1 MKPKDNL
8 TIPSLFSQAAV
19 RLPQKVC
26 LKVKEGG
33 VSQEYTYK
41 EVESAA
47 VKIAAFLHNQSLQKG
62 QRAAIILQ
70 NRPEWA
76 MIYLGI
82 VYAGLIAVPLDP
94 QLGSQEL
101 ENIILDS
108 SAKVV
113 FSSSD
118 ILSNKLNQQVTENL
132 SKIIVIGASPTEQG
146 KLVSFSSLIDSPAGE
161 LSSGSWPEEEDVA
174 SLVYTSG
181 TTAKPKAVELT
192 HRNIASNF
200 RSLEELGLCIPS
212 DNILSLLPLYHTYS
226 FMGTLIVPLALG
238 ATITYCGSK
247 FKPQELSEV
256 IRESG
261 VTVLI
266 GVPQLFGVIYA
277 TLQDKLKNIP
287 GFLRF
292 LFIPLIRNKIRKA
305 FGRNL
310 RLIVSGG
317 AKFPADLGRNLSRLM
332 GIKIIDGYGLTET
345 SPVVTINPLTR
356 VKFGSVGKPIPR
368 VKVKVINPD
377 KTGVG
382 QVLIK
387 GPNVMRGYFKDKQL
401 TAQVIKDDWFY
412 SGDLGF
418 FDKEG
423 YLFLTGRENEVIV
436 LGSGKNV
443 YPEEL
448 ESYYGKA
455 PSIKEI
461 CITCLKDKSFGN
473 TKDVLHA
480 VIVPDLEF
488 FQGKNETD
496 IRLKIRWDL
505 DGLKKELPAY
515 KHIMGYTFTNKE
527 LPRTVLKKLKRYQ
540 IKQYLQAAP
549 KRQLFEQAEI
559 PREDF
564 LPRASAQTKKI
575 IEYLSSQINR
585 PVSLESHLEIDLGID
600 SLTRVELGLGLESL
614 LKLPI
619 PDELI
624 YRVATV
630 RELVEAVESQARRRI
645 DSRAPRQRLEDLLR
659 EQPPASVL
667 DKIRIRPTLF
677 DLIVNRAARALF
689 GVLLRVFFILR
700 IEGRG
705 RLPKEG
711 PYLICPN
718 HSSFLDGLVVANSLP
733 FKTVLETYFFGF
745 RHIFEHPTLKWANKL
760 ARLVPMD
767 NNLYLNT
774 ALQTASFLLMQ
785 KKNVCIFPEGQ
796 RSIDGEINQFKKGV
810 GILIKEL
817 NVPVVPV
824 YIKGSHQALP
834 RGARFPR
841 IHPIKIIFGNPVTK
855 GELVKNTKSSDRDES
870 GAIADAIREKVVNL
884 RKADKETSYKS
895 KKRMS

>member
-1 MKPKDNL
+1 
-8 TIPSLFSQAAV
+8 
-19 RLPQKVC
+19 
-26 LKVKEGG
+26 
-33 VSQEYTYK
+33 
-41 EVESAA
+41 
-47 VKIAAFLHNQSLQKG
+47 
-62 QRAAIILQ
+62 
-70 NRPEWA
+70 

-94 QLGSQEL
+94 ELSSQEL

-118 ILSNKLNQQVTENL
+118 ILDNKLNQQVTRNL
-132 SKIIVIGASPTEQG
+132 SKIIIIGTSPTEQG
-146 KLVSFSSLIDSPAGE
+146 KLVSFSSLIDGPAGE
-161 LSSGSWPEEEDVA
+161 VSSGSWPEEEDLA

-192 HRNIASNF
+192 HRNIGSNF
-200 RSLEELGLCIPS
+200 RSLEELKLCVPS

-226 FMGTLIVPLALG
+226 FMGTLIVPLSLG
-238 ATITYCGSK
+238 ATITYCGAK

-277 TLQDKLKNIP
+277 TLQDKLKSIP

-292 LFIPLIRNKIRKA
+292 LFIPLIRNKVRKA
-305 FGRNL
+305 FGRSL

-317 AKFPADLGRNLSRLM
+317 ARFSADLGRNLSRLM

-345 SPVVTINPLTR
+345 SPVVTLNPAAR
-356 VKFGSVGKPIPR
+356 IKFGSVGKPIPR

-377 KTGVG
+377 KSGVG

-387 GPNVMRGYFKDKQL
+387 GPNVMRGYFKDRQL
-401 TAQVIKDDWFY
+401 TAQVIKDGWFY

-423 YLFLTGRENEVIV
+423 YLFLTGREKEVIV

-448 ESYYGKA
+448 ESYYSKA

-461 CITCLKDKSFGN
+461 CITCFKDKSFGS

-505 DGLKKELPAY
+505 DGLKKELPAHM
-515 KHIMGYTFTNKE
+515 HIMGYTFTNKE

-540 IKQYLQAAP
+540 IETQYLQTAP
-549 KRQLFEQAEI
+549 KRQPRERAEI
-559 PREDF
+559 SKEEF
-564 LPRASAQTKKI
+564 LPGASAQTKKI

-600 SLTRVELGLGLESL
+600 SLSRVELGLGLESL
-614 LKLPI
+614 LKLRI

-630 RELVEAVESQARRRI
+630 KELVEAVESRSSQRI
-645 DSRAPRQRLEDLLR
+645 DNRGPRQRLQDLLR

-667 DKIRIRPTLF
+667 AKIRIRPTLI
-677 DLIVNRAARALF
+677 DLIINRVARAIFLA
-689 GVLLRVFFILR
+689 LLRVFFLLR
-700 IEGRG
+700 IEGRE

-733 FKTVLETYFFGF
+733 FKTILETYFFGF

-767 NNLYLNT
+767 NNLYLNA
-774 ALQTASFLLMQ
+774 ALQAASFLLMQ

-796 RSIDGEINQFKKGV
+796 RSIDGEINQFKKGTGV
-810 GILIKEL
+810 LIKEL
-817 NVPVVPV
+817 NIPVVPV

-855 GELVKNTKSSDRDES
+855 GELVKNTKSSDWNES
-870 GAIADAIREKVVNL
+870 QAIADAIREKVINL
-884 RKADKETSYKS
+884 RKSDIERNKDEKTTN
-895 KKRMS
+895 

>member
-1 MKPKDNL
+1 MKPKEKL
-8 TIPSLFSQAAV
+8 TIPSLFSRSAS
-19 RLPQKVC
+19 RFPQKVC
-26 LKVKEGG
+26 LKVKEGRA
-33 VSQEYTYK
+33 SREYRYK

-47 VKIAAFLHNQSLQKG
+47 LKISAFLHNQSLQKA
-62 QRAAIILQ
+62 QRAAIILE

-94 QLGSQEL
+94 QMGSQEL

-108 SAKVV
+108 SSKVV

-118 ILSNKLNQQVTENL
+118 ILNNKLNQQVTKSL
-132 SKIIVIGASPTEQG
+132 SKIIIIGTPPTDQG
-146 KLVSFSSLIDSPAGE
+146 KLVSFSSLIEGAAEEVSY
-161 LSSGSWPEEEDVA
+161 GSWPEEEDVA

-181 TTAKPKAVELT
+181 TTANPKAVELT
-192 HRNIASNF
+192 HRNIGSNF
-200 RSLEELGLCIPS
+200 RSLEELKLCVPS

-226 FMGTLIVPLALG
+226 FMGTLIVPLSLG
-238 ATITYCGSK
+238 ATITYCGPK

-266 GVPQLFGVIYA
+266 GVPQLFSVIYA
-277 TLQDKLKNIP
+277 TLQDKLKGIP
-287 GFLRF
+287 GFLRN
-292 LFIPLIRNKIRKA
+292 LLIPLIRNKIRKA
-305 FGRNL
+305 FGKGL

-317 AKFPADLGRNLSRLM
+317 ARFPADLGRNLSRLM

-345 SPVVTINPLTR
+345 SPVVTLNPPAR

-377 KTGVG
+377 KSGVG

-387 GPNVMRGYFKDKQL
+387 GPNVMRGYFKDNQL
-401 TAQVIKDDWFY
+401 TAQVIKDGWFY

-423 YLFLTGRENEVIV
+423 YLFLTGREKEVIV

-461 CITCLKDKSFGN
+461 CITCCKDKSFGS

-505 DGLKKELPAY
+505 DGLKKELPPY
-515 KHIMGYTFTNKE
+515 MHIMGYIFTNKE

-540 IKQYLQAAP
+540 IEEQYLRAAS
-549 KRQLFEQAEI
+549 KRQLLEQAKDSKE
-559 PREDF
+559 ECV
-564 LPRASAQTKKI
+564 SAQTRKI
-575 IEYLSSQINR
+575 VEYLSSQINR

-600 SLTRVELGLGLESL
+600 SLSRVELGLGLESL
-614 LKLPI
+614 LGLRI
-619 PDELI
+619 SDELI

-630 RELVEAVESQARRRI
+630 RELAEAVESQGRQRI
-645 DSRAPRQRLEDLLR
+645 DGRGPRQRLQDILR
-659 EQPPASVL
+659 EPPPASVL
-667 DKIRIRPTLF
+667 QKIRIRPTLI
-677 DLIVNRAARALF
+677 DLIFNLVARAMFL
-689 GVLLRVFFILR
+689 VPLKVFFLLR
-700 IEGRG
+700 IEGRE

-733 FKTVLETYFFGF
+733 FKTILETYFLGF

-760 ARLVPMD
+760 ARLVAMD
-767 NNLYLNT
+767 NNLYLNA

-796 RSIDGEINQFKKGV
+796 RSIDGQINQFKKGTGV
-810 GILIKEL
+810 LIKEL
-817 NVPVVPV
+817 NIPVVPV

-834 RGARFPR
+834 RGAIFPR
-841 IHPIKIIFGNPVTK
+841 IHPIKIIFGNPVAK

-870 GAIADAIREKVVNL
+870 QAIADAVREKVINL
-884 RKADKETSYKS
+884 RKADIERNKDEKNTN
-895 KKRMS
+895 